1 LQYNFG
7 GEEEED
13 EWGRLEAVVEE
24 RTEAASQIL
33 STQLTR
39 DKIDS
44 DILRTARPIGKR
56 SMDPHLW
63 ECESGSRSKE
73 IDQN

>member
-1 LQYNFG
+1 V
-7 GEEEED
+7 
-13 EWGRLEAVVEE
+13 RLEAVVEE

-44 DILRTARPIGKR
+44 DILRTARPIGMR
-56 SMDPHLW
+56 SVDPHWSIKHSYFLYRI
-63 ECESGSRSKE
+63 GNRS
-73 IDQN
+73 